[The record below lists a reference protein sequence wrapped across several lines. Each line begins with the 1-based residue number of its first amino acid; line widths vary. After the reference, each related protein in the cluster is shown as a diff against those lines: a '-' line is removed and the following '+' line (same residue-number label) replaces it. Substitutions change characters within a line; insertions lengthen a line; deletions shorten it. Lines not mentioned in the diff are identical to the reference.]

1 MVAYPA
7 ITPCFACQRP
17 NPYPGLDSLA
27 MNATRSSDGRAL
39 ENLVRTVEEFFLPK
53 GCKVEVRKLVYGD
66 EGAQLAELDILV
78 TGRLGTTD
86 IRWLIECRDRPS
98 DGRAPVAW
106 VEQLYGRKQ
115 AHGFNQVT
123 AVSTTGFSDGAAE
136 VADRL
141 GIELRTVSDAKIEDF
156 GSWLYSGAQ
165 FSLHNQIAALDH
177 ATVFPV
183 AGEVPERLEALKAKL
198 AAAKSDE
205 KLLRVA
211 TTGKLLTM
219 PEAFAGA
226 VSQSKLFEGMSPEE
240 EKRVRIRAEY
250 PGDEHFV
257 IDTAAGAVRVAWI
270 GFEGRLLVKVTQ
282 MPVESLKQYSRDVSG
297 AVISQSAV
305 LADAQAGSLSFA
317 IELHNLAETGETH
330 VVLRKR

>member
-1 MVAYPA
+1 
-7 ITPCFACQRP
+7 
-17 NPYPGLDSLA
+17 
-27 MNATRSSDGRAL
+27 
-39 ENLVRTVEEFFLPK
+39 
-53 GCKVEVRKLVYGD
+53 
-66 EGAQLAELDILV
+66 
-78 TGRLGTTD
+78 
-86 IRWLIECRDRPS
+86 
-98 DGRAPVAW
+98 
-106 VEQLYGRKQ
+106 
-115 AHGFNQVT
+115 
-123 AVSTTGFSDGAAE
+123 
-136 VADRL
+136 
-141 GIELRTVSDAKIEDF
+141 
-156 GSWLYSGAQ
+156 
-165 FSLHNQIAALDH
+165 
-177 ATVFPV
+177 
-183 AGEVPERLEALKAKL
+183 VPERLEALKAKL

-257 IDTAAGAVRVAWI
+257 IDTAAAAVRVAWI